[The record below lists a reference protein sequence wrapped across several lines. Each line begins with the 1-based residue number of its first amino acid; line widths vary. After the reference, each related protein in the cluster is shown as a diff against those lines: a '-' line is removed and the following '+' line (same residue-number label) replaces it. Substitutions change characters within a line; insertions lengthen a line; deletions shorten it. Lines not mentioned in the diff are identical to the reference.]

1 MSNRPFAAIG
11 ATGILVLILVAV
23 VGGYFCY
30 ANCRIE
36 VPSSSMGILI
46 KKTGK
51 DLENEQEIAPDDSYK
66 GVQINVLAEG
76 RHFYNP
82 WEWDWEVVP
91 QIEIPQDKL
100 GVRIRLY
107 GDDLAYGE
115 FIAWKA
121 NQKGIVPEILRPG
134 RYPINARIT
143 GQPERRDHHYAEYIE
158 LHRPIVITAGFR
170 GVVTNL
176 SGPMPKDP
184 NVLLVQPG
192 ERGTQEETFDAGTH
206 YVNPYTT
213 RINLIDCRSQRFNLS
228 MDGDMGFP
236 SKDGFWVTLDGI
248 IEYRVRPEYAS
259 KVLVIYNE
267 TSNDRDMDANV
278 TQEIVNKI
286 ILPNARSF
294 CRLRGSDHSGQDFIT
309 GDTRSKFQEDFQ
321 RELQS
326 TCDSQGVQII
336 QALITRINPPQ
347 KIAEP
352 VRQREIAQQRKKQF
366 EREILQ
372 QTSEQQLAV
381 GQEMVKRKQEL
392 VDTERSVV
400 KVTTEAKRRQEVAV
414 IEAEQRLKVAE
425 LELQAARDMAEAARA
440 LGEADAKV
448 IEFDNQAEAS
458 GWKKAISAFGGD
470 GDEYAQWTMLKKL
483 APSFRQMM
491 VNTADSPL
499 MEIFRRY
506 QSGAGAR
513 PAERLG
519 KPTESETP
527 PAPAVTSPSGTAVA
541 PGNSVSTAN
550 DN

>member
-1 MSNRPFAAIG
+1 MPNRPFAAIG
-11 ATGILVLILVAV
+11 ATGALVLMLVAV
-23 VGGYFCY
+23 VGAYFCY

-51 DLENEQEIAPDDSYK
+51 DLENDQEIAPDESYK
-66 GVQINVLAEG
+66 GVQIKVLPEG
-76 RHFYNP
+76 RHFFNP
-82 WEWDWEVVP
+82 WDWDWQVVP
-91 QIEIPQDKL
+91 QVEIPQDQL

-107 GDDLAYGE
+107 GDDLGYGE
-115 FIAWKA
+115 IIAWQP

-134 RYPINARIT
+134 RYPINARIA
-143 GQPERRDHHYAEYIE
+143 GQPERRNHNYAEHIE
-158 LHRPIVITAGFR
+158 LHRPVVITAGFR

-192 ERGTQEETFDAGTH
+192 ERGTQEETYDAGTH
-206 YVNPYTT
+206 YINPYTT

-248 IEYRVRPEYAS
+248 VEYRVRPDQAS
-259 KVLVIYNE
+259 KVLVTYNE
-267 TSNDRDMDANV
+267 TSNDRGMDANV
-278 TQEIVNKI
+278 SQEIVNKI

-294 CRLRGSDHSGQDFIT
+294 CRLRGSDHSGQDFIK

-321 RELQS
+321 RELQL
-326 TCDSQGVQII
+326 TCESQGVQII

-352 VRQREIAQQRKKQF
+352 VRQREIALQKKKQF

-392 VDTERSVV
+392 VDAERSVI

-425 LELQAARDMAEAARA
+425 LELQAAQDMAEAARA
-440 LGEADAKV
+440 LGEAEAQV
-448 IEFDNQAEAS
+448 IEFDNQAEAA

-506 QSGAGAR
+506 QSGTRAKPGELLGRQSESEQR
-513 PAERLG
+513 PA
-519 KPTESETP
+519 
-527 PAPAVTSPSGTAVA
+527 AATSPAGTTVV
-541 PGNSVSTAN
+541 PGDLGSAAREN
-550 DN
+550 